1 MEMILEKAA
10 REFLRRKDVIALTKI
25 PNATLYEL
33 IKQNKFPRQIK
44 LSSRLAV
51 WDAQEIAD
59 WQAERM
65 AERDK
70 KTVH

>member
-1 MEMILEKAA
+1 MGTA

-25 PNATLYEL
+25 PNATLYDL
-33 IKQNKFPRQIK
+33 IQKGKFPRQIK
-44 LSSRLAV
+44 LSTRLAV
-51 WDAQEIAD
+51 WDAEEVAA

-65 AERDK
+65 AERDV